1 MRYAV
6 VDCRISENA
15 LAGLDRCGFFPILM
29 PPSESLDAQVA
40 SHPDM
45 LVFFGDAIFCH
56 AEYAKTAKREL
67 ELISHLTGLGIVV
80 SHEPTGKKYPSDILF
95 NAARVGKN
103 IFCRKDA
110 VSELIVRYAERA
122 SLTLVPVRQG
132 YAECSVC
139 RVSDGAI
146 VTSDAGIAKAARER
160 KIRVLEISP
169 GGVGLE
175 GCCGGGFIG
184 GASGLDGDRV
194 YFCGDPE
201 SHPEGDR
208 IIDFCRSEGKE
219 PIALSSD
226 PLYDI
231 GTIFFI

>member
-29 PPSESLDAQVA
+29 PPSVLLDAPVA

-45 LVFFGDAIFCH
+45 LMFFGDAIFCH
-56 AEYAKTAKREL
+56 EEYEKTAKREL
-67 ELISHLTGLGIVV
+67 EQISHLTGLGIVV

-95 NAARVGKN
+95 NAARVGGN
-103 IFCRKDA
+103 IFCRQGA
-110 VSELIVRYAERA
+110 VSELIVSYAGRA

-139 RVSDGAI
+139 HISDSAI
-146 VTSDAGIAKAARER
+146 VTSDAGIAKAARG
-160 KIRVLEISP
+160 KGIRVLEISP
-169 GGVGLE
+169 GGIGLE
-175 GCCGGGFIG
+175 GCRAGGFIG
-184 GASGLDGDRV
+184 GASGLDRDRV
-194 YFCGDPE
+194 YFCGDPA

-208 IIDFCRSEGKE
+208 IIDFCRAEGKE
-219 PIALSSD
+219 PVALSPD

-231 GTIFFI
+231 GTMFFI